1 MEIIQSEP
9 LGDWLLVNYQNYGAK
24 IELITDKTQE
34 GFQFVKGF
42 GGIGAMLR
50 YKIDIDE
57 IANDFDENV
66 GGEDFDADEDFI

>member
-1 MEIIQSEP
+1 
-9 LGDWLLVNYQNYGAK
+9 
-24 IELITDKTQE
+24 
-34 GFQFVKGF
+34 
-42 GGIGAMLR
+42 MLR